1 VRVGF
6 VGLGLMGLPM
16 ALNLA
21 RAGTPLVVWN
31 RTAGRAEPLRALG
44 AHVAAD
50 PAEVFGT
57 AEVVVLML
65 ADAPAVDAILQ
76 RGTSGFAALVA
87 GRTIVHM
94 GTTSPQYSRGLADD
108 LAT

>member
-1 VRVGF
+1 MRVGF

-31 RTAGRAEPLRALG
+31 RTAARAKPLRALG

-50 PAEVFGT
+50 PAEVFGA